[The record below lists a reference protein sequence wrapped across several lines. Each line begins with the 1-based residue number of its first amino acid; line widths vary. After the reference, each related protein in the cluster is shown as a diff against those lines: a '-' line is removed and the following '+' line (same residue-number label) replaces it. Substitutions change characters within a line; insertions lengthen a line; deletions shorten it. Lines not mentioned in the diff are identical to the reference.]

1 MKHILTRKEAIRKHR
16 KMWRWIYKAI
26 EKDMF
31 PQFETIAQY
40 KREYIKDYEQYRSVY
55 NYCYL
60 CEYACYIHDIE
71 CCGCPLQ
78 WELLN
83 GEECFSCVSKKD
95 SLYSYLMYNFKTM
108 SKQLKLDYCKRIAN
122 LKEKE

>member
-1 MKHILTRKEAIRKHR
+1 MKHILTRKKAIRKHR

-40 KREYIKDYEQYRSVY
+40 KREYIKDYEQYRSAY

-60 CEYACYIHDIE
+60 CEYTHNKCLY
-71 CCGCPLQ
+71 CPLQ
-78 WELLN
+78 WELLDGTRCMFCCMN
-83 GEECFSCVSKKD
+83 EN
-95 SLYSYLMYNFKTM
+95 SLYNYLGQNFRTM
-108 SKQLKLDYCKRIAN
+108 PKQLKLDCCRRIAN
-122 LKEKE
+122 LKEKEQIE